1 MPTNQTSGAASS
13 ADSAD
18 SAEGPIGQGNYVVKQ
33 GDCIES
39 IAFTHGL
46 FWETVW
52 NDPDNEEL
60 KRVRQDPNVLL
71 PGDKVRV
78 IDLRKK
84 QEAGALENRHRYRR
98 KGVPSILRMQLLE
111 DGEPRSSVNYILK
124 IDGKSF
130 TGTTDDQ
137 GCFEQ
142 VLPPSARS
150 GKLKID
156 GEEGEEYTLNLRH
169 IDPIE
174 QLSGVQARLSN
185 LGFDPGGVDGKMR
198 PTTEIALSMF
208 QERHGLENTGEP
220 DQATRDKILE
230 LHGC

>member
-1 MPTNQTSGAASS
+1 MPANSSSGSTSDSS
-13 ADSAD
+13 DSD
-18 SAEGPIGQGNYVVKQ
+18 GPIGQGNYVVKQ

-39 IAFTHGL
+39 IAFNNGL

-60 KRVRQDPNVLL
+60 KRVRKDPNVLL

-78 IDLRKK
+78 IEKRKK
-84 QEAGALENRHRYRR
+84 QDPEALEQRHRYRR

-111 DGEPRSSVNYILK
+111 DGEPRANVNYILK

-130 TGTTDDQ
+130 TGATDDQ
-137 GCFEQ
+137 GRFEQ
-142 VLPPSARS
+142 VLPPAARS
-150 GKLKID
+150 GKLKIE

-185 LGFDPGGVDGKMR
+185 LGFDPGGVDGRMR
-198 PTTEIALSMF
+198 PTTETALNMF
-208 QERHGLENTGEP
+208 QERNGLEITGEP
-220 DQATRDKILE
+220 DQPTRDKLLE